1 MLTRMHSARA
11 FPLAIAI
18 VAAVSTPSV
27 CTSEARGD
35 ETESCIASHEQSQML
50 RKDGKL
56 RAARE
61 QMINCS
67 RDVCPKL
74 LRKECSGWMSEVDEA
89 IPSVVIEAKGP
100 DGQDLVEMKV
110 TVDGQPLTD
119 KLDGRAVNVD
129 PGVHV
134 FKFEIPKVKPREEKI
149 VIREGQKARKIV
161 VDFSPPKPAT
171 SATATSTAPITE
183 PPPDK
188 VVRPVPTLVYVLGGV
203 GLVALGTSA
212 FFEAKGLGQRS
223 DLDAK
228 GCKPGCPQEDVDAAK
243 QSILIGDILLG
254 AGVVSA
260 GLATVFYFTRP
271 GVKVNQEAFVSPVPG
286 GGFAG
291 FRGTF

>member
-1 MLTRMHSARA
+1 MLPRMHNARA
-11 FPLAIAI
+11 LPLAIAI
-18 VAAVSTPSV
+18 VAAVGTPSV

-35 ETESCIASHEQSQML
+35 DTESCIASHEQSQIL

-61 QMINCS
+61 QMVNCS
-67 RDVCPKL
+67 RDACPKL
-74 LRKECSGWMSEVDEA
+74 LRKECSGWLAEMEEA

-100 DGQDLVEMKV
+100 DGQDVVEMKV
-110 TVDGQPLTD
+110 SLDGQLLTD
-119 KLDGRAVNVD
+119 KLDGRALNVD

-161 VDFSPPKPAT
+161 VDFSPPRPIA
-171 SATATSTAPITE
+171 SAHPTGSAVVPET
-183 PPPDK
+183 PPDK
-188 VVRPVPTLVYVLGGV
+188 VTRPVPTLVYVLGGV

-228 GCKPGCPQEDVDAAK
+228 GCKPACSQSDVDSAK
-243 QSILIGDILLG
+243 KSILIGDILLG
-254 AGVVSA
+254 AGVVSV

-271 GVKVNQEAFVSPVPG
+271 GVKVNQEAYVSPMQG
-286 GGFAG
+286 GAFAG
-291 FRGTF
+291 FRGVF